1 MGRYTRSILFKEYD
15 ENPILS
21 PEKWSYPAV
30 SVFNPGAIE
39 INGETILL
47 VRVEDYKGFSHL
59 TIAKS
64 RDGISHWEIEKNPT
78 LTPDPKFQE
87 EMWGIEDPRIVYI
100 KERKEYAITYTSFS
114 AGGPTISLILTKDF
128 KNFTRYGSLVPPEDK
143 DGALFP
149 VTFKGRYA
157 LIHRPIIRGEAHIW
171 ISFSPDL
178 KYWGE
183 HQVLIPV
190 RAGLWDCHRVGL
202 GPPPIET
209 KEGWLIIYHGV
220 RFTASGALY
229 RVGLALLDLE
239 EPTKVIRRS
248 DNWAI
253 GPLKEVGI
261 IFPTG
266 AVLKGDNIYL
276 YYGINDSAVGLSFG
290 NIKEILDY
298 LLSNH

>member
-1 MGRYTRSILFKEYD
+1 MRKFTKSILFKEY
-15 ENPILS
+15 EGNPILS
-21 PEKWSYPAV
+21 PEKWSYSAV

-39 INGETILL
+39 INGEAILL
-47 VRVEDYKGFSHL
+47 VRVEDYRGFSHL

-64 RDGISHWEIEKNPT
+64 KDGMSNWNIDKNPT
-78 LTPDPKFQE
+78 LIPDPKFQE
-87 EMWGIEDPRIVYI
+87 EMWGIEDPRIVFI
-100 KERKEYAITYTSFS
+100 KDMKEYAITYTSFS

-128 KNFTRYGSLVPPEDK
+128 KNFTRYGVLVPPEDK

-149 VTFKGRYA
+149 ITFKGRYA

-183 HQVLIPV
+183 HQILIPV
-190 RAGLWDCHRVGL
+190 RPGLWDCHRVGI

-220 RFTASGALY
+220 RFTATGALY
-229 RVGLALLDLE
+229 RVGCALLDLE
-239 EPTKVIRRS
+239 DPTKVIKRA
-248 DNWAI
+248 NEWII
-253 GPLKEVGI
+253 GPAEGI
-261 IFPTG
+261 NVIFPTG
-266 AVLKGDNIYL
+266 IILKDDTIYL
-276 YYGINDSAVGLSFG
+276 YYGINDSTIGLSFG

-298 LLSNH
+298 LLNH